1 VNQRNPGGSKYGTV
15 GPVIEGVQYKL
26 EADGEICVAGPSV
39 MLGYYKRPDLTA
51 ETIIDGWLHTGDIG
65 VLEDG
70 KYLKITDRKKEL
82 FKTSG
87 GKYVAPQPIENK
99 MKESPFV
106 EQIMLVGDN
115 RRFVSALIVPS
126 FAKLKEWSKQHGI
139 EYVSNAEII
148 KNTMVLTMLQ
158 DTVDEYNKLFNQVE
172 QVKKFALI
180 PREWNI
186 DNGEMTP
193 KLSLRRKVVL
203 ANFEKEI
210 EAMYV

>member
-1 VNQRNPGGSKYGTV
+1 LRSTGGTKFGTV
-15 GPVIEGVQYKL
+15 GKVIEGVEYKL

-51 ETIIDGWLHTGDIG
+51 ETIINGWLHTGDIG
-65 VLEDG
+65 VEEAG
-70 KYLKITDRKKEL
+70 GYLKITDRKKEL

-87 GKYVAPQPIENK
+87 GKYVAPQPVENK

-115 RRFVSALIVPS
+115 KRFVSALIVPS

-139 EYVSNAEII
+139 QFTSNEEII
-148 KNTMVLTMLQ
+148 KNSMVLALYE
-158 DTVDEYNKLFNQVE
+158 DAVSEYNQLFNQVE
-172 QVKKFALI
+172 QVKKFTLMS
-180 PREWNI
+180 REWGI
-186 DNGEMTP
+186 AYDEMTP
-193 KLSLRRKVVL
+193 KMSIKRKVIL
-203 ANFEKEI
+203 SHFEKEI